1 MYRRRRRNRSE
12 VEVPKGMKT
21 TPKRKAGRKGRRVRI
36 SMETKK
42 RRTRKR
48 EIWTKRIRQTLG
60 AVMNAKSVVA
70 GQNRKVDRTDEGI
83 ETILVTGI
91 GAEDEGMIRLTG
103 VVAGNEIGNI
113 EIETEIVTAATATE
127 PVIVIVIV
135 ITVAIVIVIVSAKGV
150 EITEILVGTDGQGE
164 TKMRRM
170 RSSER
175 ERRRSS
181 SVRRRKRSDFKQK
194 LQSRQK

>member
-127 PVIVIVIV
+127 PVIVIVI
-135 ITVAIVIVIVSAKGV
+135 TVAIVIVIVSAKGV
-150 EITEILVGTDGQGE
+150 EITEILVGIDGQGE